1 MTQVSVSVSWWDV
14 VMSVHVV
21 LDYQCQNAWLVLCC
35 VLAELYTNN
44 QGIRMATYTTVVL
57 VTQITVL
64 TVALTAAE
72 WLVKPAAD
80 TKLHL
85 VFTLVDN

>member
-1 MTQVSVSVSWWDV
+1 
-14 VMSVHVV
+14 
-21 LDYQCQNAWLVLCC
+21 
-35 VLAELYTNN
+35 
-44 QGIRMATYTTVVL
+44 MATYTTVVTL
-57 VTQITVL
+57 IAVL

-85 VFTLVDN
+85 VFTLVDK

>member
-1 MTQVSVSVSWWDV
+1 
-14 VMSVHVV
+14 
-21 LDYQCQNAWLVLCC
+21 
-35 VLAELYTNN
+35 
-44 QGIRMATYTTVVL
+44 MATYTTV

-80 TKLHL
+80 TKLHP
-85 VFTLVDN
+85 VFRLVDKWGWANVGYHHDPPTKEVVMPNIDNLGKNGLQLDQHYAYKI